1 MIIFGKEVDYDF
13 EKKSIVVNLR
23 EYKDSKV
30 KANTDE
36 NTLKTIIINTYATIL
51 TRGIKGCYVYACNP
65 NMQAYLKDFITPA
78 NEVTLN

>member
-13 EKKSIVVNLR
+13 EKKSIVVNSR

-51 TRGIKGCYVYACNP
+51 TRGKKVVMYMP
-65 NMQAYLKDFITPA
+65 
-78 NEVTLN
+78 VTLICKHI